1 MQRGRSL
8 QRRHLAVAVPSP
20 RQASVEP
27 PGTGVRPPP
36 SDLARLGVGLFVMAA
51 ATFLLLATVGTSLGL
66 GARLATVLAAVLGLG
81 ALPLLGAG
89 VIGMTPADLGL
100 ARPRAASLVGAV
112 LLGATFWY
120 VNLRLCAPL
129 AELLAEPQQ
138 LEAVRARWFDDVP
151 LAATLVAVALV
162 PAVVEELACRGLLLG
177 ALRPRLGATA
187 AAALSAIAFSA
198 LHLSLARAAPT
209 LLLGVVLAG
218 VRLRARELWSPML
231 VHLLNNTIALLVLA
245 RPHAAWVRHLDAAP
259 TATLLVALG
268 GSACGAAL
276 IVAGGRDR
284 ASGGP
289 LR

>member
-1 MQRGRSL
+1 
-8 QRRHLAVAVPSP
+8 VPSSP
-20 RQASVEP
+20 EAFAAP
-27 PGTGVRPPP
+27 PGAPARPPP
-36 SDLARLGVGLFVMAA
+36 GDLARLGVGLFVMAA
-51 ATFLLLATVGTSLGL
+51 ATFLLLAAVGTGLGL
-66 GARLATVLAAVLGLG
+66 GARLATVLAALLGLG

-100 ARPRAASLVGAV
+100 ARPRAASLVGAA

-129 AELLAEPQQ
+129 ADLLAEPQQ

-151 LAATLVAVALV
+151 LVTTLLAVALV

-177 ALRPRLGATA
+177 ALRPRLGPA
-187 AAALSAIAFSA
+187 AAVALSALAFSA
-198 LHLSLARAAPT
+198 LHLSLVRAAPT

-218 VRLRARELWSPML
+218 VRLRARELWSPIV
-231 VHLLNNTIALLVLA
+231 VHLLNNAIALLVLA
-245 RPHAAWVRHLDAAP
+245 RPQAAWVRHLDAAP
-259 TATLLVALG
+259 TATLLAALA

-284 ASGGP
+284 ASAGP